1 MGILRKSNISFFRTC
16 SAKAR
21 FDMNKIKIPGI
32 VLIILG
38 EMFDNIIPALIREIV
53 GDEIANWM
61 EVPYSNWQ
69 KLMKFKELMGFLDSD
84 YSGVFG
90 SMTNQLVLALLRR
103 QSLS

>member
-1 MGILRKSNISFFRTC
+1 
-16 SAKAR
+16 
-21 FDMNKIKIPGI
+21 MNKIKIPGI